1 MFSVPPAYTISPFG
15 DDSYD
20 SHRTNIL
27 GLGFPLFVSPHC
39 YILRPFDFLYPK
51 SLTDRFVTLVEY
63 SMMSSKRPLSLA
75 LSLID
80 QYFITVSGFCG
91 VRTK

>member
-27 GLGFPLFVSPHC
+27 GLGFPLFVSPHY
-39 YILRPFDFLYPK
+39 YILQAVRRGGLFCDF
-51 SLTDRFVTLVEY
+51 
-63 SMMSSKRPLSLA
+63 SKKIYLKGCNMKKL
-75 LSLID
+75 
-80 QYFITVSGFCG
+80 
-91 VRTK
+91 